1 VKTMPAWGDDP
12 ELLATFRAE
21 VEERLASLQ
30 SGLLALESH
39 QSPRQVVTTLFRD
52 AHTVKGS
59 ARMLGLEG
67 VLHVAHNMEDL
78 LGALRDGRFP
88 VRKDHVDLMLASCD
102 GIARALPGDGGPG
115 LDDEAL
121 IPLVDALVLAVAGAD
136 PVEVPLVASVDIPDQ
151 VAPSEADSP
160 RQQSSDSV
168 RVAASK
174 VYDLLDAVG
183 EADLGARRVE
193 QTTGTLL
200 TLAADHARWAGVV
213 RQATQRHAATL
224 PPEIALALH
233 RLVGTGDD
241 MAGTVRGLRELV
253 EGHRGGMALVR
264 DGAMGLAM
272 VPVRR
277 VFAALPRIVRD
288 VAKATGKDVL
298 LQTSGEDVEL
308 DKQVLDGVADAL
320 KHLVIN
326 AVDHGC
332 ESPADRTA
340 VGKTPQAVV
349 TVSARSVG
357 GTVVI
362 EVADDGAGVDEDAVR
377 EKAIRL
383 GLLPPESTITGSA
396 LLSTLFTPAFTT
408 SDTVTETSGRGVGL
422 DVVRDAV
429 EELGGSVEVRS
440 ERGSGTAFVLTLP
453 VTLGVLR
460 CLVAKVGDERY
471 AVPVPGVV
479 ESLSLRDAELHNL
492 AGAPV
497 VIRHGV
503 SVPLLD
509 LGAALGLT
517 RTSGEPPRAALV
529 VRHASGAG
537 GQIAWAVDR
546 LEGESEM
553 VVKDLGAFLGR
564 VPFVAGATID
574 GDGSVVCLLDLRELA
589 DRAVGGSGFMTP
601 AAAPATRKAAAV
613 PGQKKAR
620 VLVVEDS
627 VGVRELER
635 VILEGAGYLVETAV
649 DGLDGASRLRDDPA
663 DLVLSDVEMP
673 GMDGFDLTRTIRRTK
688 GWENV
693 PVIIMTSRGEE
704 NARQAGLD
712 AGCSAYLLKNEFDQ
726 EQLIS
731 TVRRLVGR

>member
-1 VKTMPAWGDDP
+1 MPAWGDDP

-30 SGLLALESH
+30 SGLLQLEQHS
-39 QSPRQVVTTLFRD
+39 SPRQVITSLFRD

-67 VLHVAHNMEDL
+67 VLHVSHGIEDL
-78 LGALRDGRFP
+78 LGALRDGRFV
-88 VRKDHVDLMLASCD
+88 VRRDLVDLLLASCD
-102 GIARALPGDGGPG
+102 GIQRALPGEGA
-115 LDDEAL
+115 LTDEAL
-121 IPLVDALVLAVAGAD
+121 QPLVDALKRAVEGED
-136 PVEVPLVASVDIPDQ
+136 PVAVPLLAPTAVLVPHQPVA
-151 VAPSEADSP
+151 EESP
-160 RQQSSDSV
+160 VVRGNGTHDSV
-168 RVAASK
+168 RVNASK

-193 QTTGTLL
+193 QTTGMLL
-200 TLAADHARWAGVV
+200 GLAAEHARWINAL
-213 RQATQRHAATL
+213 RKTPDL
-224 PPEIALALH
+224 PPELALALH
-233 RLVGTGDD
+233 RLTGTGDE
-241 MAGTVRGLRELV
+241 MAVAVRGLRELV

-264 DGAMGLAM
+264 DGAMSLAM

-277 VFAALPRIVRD
+277 VFAALPRILRD
-288 VAKATGKDVL
+288 VAAATGKDVRL
-298 LQTSGEDVEL
+298 DTSGEDVEL

-332 ESPADRTA
+332 EDSGTRVAA
-340 VGKTPQAVV
+340 GKSPQAVV

-362 EVADDGAGVDEDAVR
+362 EVSDDGAGVDEDAVR
-377 EKAIRL
+377 RKAALL
-383 GLLPPESTITGSA
+383 GLLPADSA
-396 LLSTLFTPAFTT
+396 LTGPPLLNLLFTPAFST

-429 EELGGSVEVRS
+429 EELGGAIEVRS
-440 ERGSGTAFVLTLP
+440 ETGVGTSFVLTLP
-453 VTLGVLR
+453 IALGVLR
-460 CLVAKVGDERY
+460 CLVARVGGERY

-479 ESLSLRDAELHNL
+479 ESLSLRDAEVHTL
-492 AGAPV
+492 AGATV
-497 VIRHGV
+497 VVRHGV
-503 SVPLLD
+503 SIPLLD
-509 LGAALGLT
+509 LGAALGVT
-517 RTSGEPPRAALV
+517 RAPGEQPRAALL
-529 VRHASGAG
+529 VRYASG
-537 GQIAWAVDR
+537 QVAWAVDR
-546 LEGESEM
+546 LEGESEL

-564 VPFVAGATID
+564 VPCIAGATID

-589 DRAVGGSGFMTP
+589 ERAVGHSPTAVTP
-601 AAAPATRKAAAV
+601 TQRKVASTGRK
-613 PGQKKAR
+613 PR

-635 VILEGAGYLVETAV
+635 VILEGAGYEVETAV

-663 DLVLSDVEMP
+663 DLVLSDIEMP
-673 GMDGFDLTRTIRRTK
+673 GLDGFELTRAIRRTK

-693 PVIIMTSRGEE
+693 PVIIMTSRGEDH
-704 NARQAGLD
+704 ARQAGLD

-726 EQLIS
+726 EQLVE

>member
-1 VKTMPAWGDDP
+1 MPTWADDP

-30 SGLLALESH
+30 SGLLQLEAH
-39 QSPRQVVTTLFRD
+39 TSPRQVITSLFRD

-67 VLHVAHNMEDL
+67 VLHVSHGIEDL

-88 VRKDHVDLMLASCD
+88 VRRDLVDLLLAACD
-102 GIARALPGDGGPG
+102 GITRALPGDDAVP
-115 LDDEAL
+115 DEAL
-121 IPLVDALVLAVAGAD
+121 DPLVEALKRACDGDDPVAVPVVDAPAVAV
-136 PVEVPLVASVDIPDQ
+136 PVHAVVEEPAGL
-151 VAPSEADSP
+151 
-160 RQQSSDSV
+160 RHDSV
-168 RVAASK
+168 RVAASN
-174 VYDLLDAVG
+174 DLLDAVG

-200 TLAADHARWAGVV
+200 ALAAEQTRWLTSLRRVEG
-213 RQATQRHAATL
+213 L
-224 PPEIALALH
+224 PPELSLALH
-233 RLVGTGDD
+233 RIAGTGDEI
-241 MAGTVRGLRELV
+241 ASSVRGLRELV

-277 VFAALPRIVRD
+277 VFAALPRILRD
-288 VAKATGKDVL
+288 VAAATGKDVRL
-298 LQTSGEDVEL
+298 ATSGEDVEL
-308 DKQVLDGVADAL
+308 DKQVLDGIADAL

-332 ESPADRTA
+332 EDA
-340 VGKTPQAVV
+340 VTRIAAGKPEQAVV

-377 EKAIRL
+377 GKAVEL
-383 GLLPPESTITGSA
+383 GLVAADSVLSGPP
-396 LLSTLFTPAFTT
+396 LLNLLFTPAFST
-408 SDTVTETSGRGVGL
+408 SAVVTETSGRGVGL

-429 EELGGSVEVRS
+429 EELGGAVEVRS
-440 ERGSGTAFVLTLP
+440 EPGVGTSFVLTLP
-453 VTLGVLR
+453 ITLGVLR
-460 CLVAKVGDERY
+460 CLVARVGDERY

-479 ESLSLRDAELHNL
+479 ESISLRDAEVHTL
-492 AGAPV
+492 AGATV
-497 VIRHGV
+497 VVRHGV

-509 LGAALGLT
+509 LGAALGAP
-517 RTSGEPPRAALV
+517 RNAGDAPRAALI
-529 VRHASGAG
+529 VRHASS
-537 GQIAWAVDR
+537 QVAWAVDR

-553 VVKDLGAFLGR
+553 VVKDLGSFLGR
-564 VPFVAGATID
+564 VPNIAGATID

-589 DRAVGGSGFMTP
+589 DQAIGTP
-601 AAAPATRKAAAV
+601 TPGMAAPAQRKPAAQV
-613 PGQKKAR
+613 HGRKPR

-649 DGLDGASRLRDDPA
+649 DGLDGASRLRESDPA

-673 GMDGFDLTRTIRRTK
+673 GMDGFELTRTIRRTK
-688 GWENV
+688 SWENV
-693 PVIIMTSRGEE
+693 PVVIMTSRGEDT
-704 NARQAGLD
+704 ARQSGLD
-712 AGCSAYLLKNEFDQ
+712 AGASAYLLKNEFDQ
-726 EQLIS
+726 EQLVQ